1 MLPAPGEELDL
12 GRWVV
17 GRESVEEYLSA
28 VEDRLP
34 IYADLGVAPPLSLA
48 ARVLGAL
55 LKQLGLPGGTIHAT
69 QELNCRRMVKQ
80 GEEVSC
86 VARLSRPVS
95 RGDWRFVSVDFTVY
109 AAEGERVLGGKTTV
123 LVPGQGGG

>member
-1 MLPAPGEELDL
+1 M
-12 GRWVV
+12 
-17 GRESVEEYLSA
+17 GRESAEEYLGA

-34 IYADLGVAPPLSLA
+34 IYADLGVVPPLSLA

-55 LKQLGLPGGTIHAT
+55 LNRLGLPGGTIHAT
-69 QELNCRRMVKQ
+69 QELSCKRMVKQ

-95 RGDWRFVSVDFTVY
+95 RGNWRFLSVDFTVY
-109 AAEGERVLGGKTTV
+109 AAEREHVLGGKTTV
-123 LVPGQGGG
+123 LVPAEGLGGK